1 VQVVP
6 YNKNMSAFQ
15 SFIVKN
21 RVLLGTLVVLLAMA
35 LLAGGWS
42 IPFQFESFSI
52 LYKFGKLKVYL
63 RYGKVIGIT
72 VALLLLFQVLLAS
85 RLKILE
91 QVFSVKILFILH
103 RINGFI
109 ITCLVAVHPVL
120 IKASE
125 NFIPYTFGK
134 KYYPEFVG
142 IVLIFVLLTVSVA
155 AIFRN
160 FFKMPYVR
168 WRFLHR
174 LGATL
179 ILIILPAHV
188 LFVSD
193 TFKSGGLPRSAAL
206 TIFSLNF
213 LFITYIWLKRFFKK

>member
-1 VQVVP
+1 
-6 YNKNMSAFQ
+6 MAATQ
-15 SFIVKN
+15 SFILKK
-21 RVLLGTLVVLLAMA
+21 RVLLGTLLVMLSMA

-52 LYKFGKLKVYL
+52 LYKFGKLKIYL

-72 VALLLLFQVLLAS
+72 VALLLLYQVLLAS

-91 QVFSVKILFILH
+91 LIFSKKILFMLH
-103 RINGFI
+103 RVNGFI

-142 IVLIFVLLTVSVA
+142 IGLIFILLTVSVT

-174 LGATL
+174 SGATL
-179 ILIILPAHV
+179 VLLILPVHV

-193 TFKSGGLPRSAAL
+193 TFKSGVPRNSAMVIFGLNL
-206 TIFSLNF
+206 
-213 LFITYIWLKRFFKK
+213 LFITYIWMKRFFNK

>member
-1 VQVVP
+1 
-6 YNKNMSAFQ
+6 MSPSKSLTLQ
-15 SFIVKN
+15 TRIIW
-21 RVLLGTLVVLLAMA
+21 GTLVVLLAMA

-52 LYKFGKLKVYL
+52 LYKFGKLKAYL
-63 RYGKVIGIT
+63 RYGKVTGIT

-85 RLKILE
+85 RLKIFE
-91 QVFSVKILFILH
+91 QIFSVKILFILH

-142 IVLIFVLLTVSVA
+142 IGLIFVLLTVSAA

-179 ILIILPAHV
+179 ILLILPVHV

-193 TFKSGGLPRSAAL
+193 TFKSGGLPRTAAL
-206 TIFSLNF
+206 TVFSLN
-213 LFITYIWLKRFFKK
+213 LLLITYIWLKRFFKK

>member
-1 VQVVP
+1 
-6 YNKNMSAFQ
+6 MSPSKSLTLQ
-15 SFIVKN
+15 TRIIW
-21 RVLLGTLVVLLAMA
+21 GTLVVLFVMA

-91 QVFSVKILFILH
+91 QIFSVKILFILH

-109 ITCLVAVHPVL
+109 LTCLVAGHPVL

-125 NFIPYTFGK
+125 NFTPYTFGK

-142 IVLIFVLLTVSVA
+142 IGLIFVLLTVSAA

-179 ILIILPAHV
+179 ILLILPVHV

-193 TFKSGGLPRSAAL
+193 TFKSGVPRTAAL
-206 TIFSLNF
+206 TIFSLN
-213 LFITYIWLKRFFKK
+213 LLLITYIWLKRFFKK